1 MLGAYSMLSK
11 QRFGWMM
18 GWEILVVWFGFRE
31 RCVVVWCHS
40 LLGGV
45 AGRWFLKSI
54 GESKRND
61 YSAVPPRD
69 CFFWFKRKPSKS
81 HIDHRSQQQ
90 SYIQMYQLL
99 FVSSRY
105 VDVCGQLGFGRE
117 LRFGGVGQVLDAFV
131 QVSGKTPSI
140 RQD

>member
-1 MLGAYSMLSK
+1 MLSK
-11 QRFGWMM
+11 QRFGWMV

-61 YSAVPPRD
+61 YSAVPPRN

-81 HIDHRSQQQ
+81 HLDHRAQQQ
-90 SYIQMYQLL
+90 SYIHMYQLL

-105 VDVCGQLGFGRE
+105 VDVASLVLGASCDLG
-117 LRFGGVGQVLDAFV
+117 VLDKFWTLSCKFLEKHQA
-131 QVSGKTPSI
+131 
-140 RQD
+140 